1 MASNYGELIRWAD
14 SPRKEVVMY
23 TVHFVEN
30 KDGYWWVVEI
40 HGTDHFFPRATPSES
55 YRLRDRLNAAQQ
67 SAHPTAS
74 GVEPFYETV
83 RKLDRAAK
91 EVIEKYG
98 VG

>member
-67 SAHPTAS
+67 SAHLTALRRVLAVS
-74 GVEPFYETV
+74 IFIN
-83 RKLDRAAK
+83 
-91 EVIEKYG
+91 VILLAVILFTIG
-98 VG
+98 GR